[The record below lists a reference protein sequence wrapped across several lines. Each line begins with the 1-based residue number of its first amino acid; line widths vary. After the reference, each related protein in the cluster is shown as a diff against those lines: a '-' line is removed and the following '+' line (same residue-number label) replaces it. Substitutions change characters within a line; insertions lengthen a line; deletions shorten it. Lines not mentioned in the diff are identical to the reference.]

1 MVRKT
6 TSQATSVVEQTRR
19 EAWSSERHAF
29 EPRYSFKVFFFYK
42 FFYNLKF
49 KIN

>member
-6 TSQATSVVEQTRR
+6 NSQATSLVEQTRR
-19 EAWSSERHAF
+19 EAGVLSVTRPS
-29 EPRYSFKVFFFYK
+29 PPVSFKVFFYI

>member
-6 TSQATSVVEQTRR
+6 DSQVTSVVEQTRR

-29 EPRYSFKVFFFYK
+29 ESRFFQSFFFFFYK
-42 FFYNLKF
+42 FFYN
-49 KIN
+49 